1 MSNNLL
7 TDQHITQE
15 ALMILENELTFTKQV
30 DRQLDTEFKNA
41 KRGAT
46 ISVRKPP
53 RYVVRDGQNVAIQDT
68 VQTQVPFTLAH
79 QFGVD
84 VEFYSADLALSIS
97 DFGTEILQPQMAA
110 IANAIDYS
118 GLQLALQVPNAV
130 GTPGTTP
137 GSGLTTNLAQS
148 TLAIYTQA
156 NALLDKT
163 ATPRDGQRA
172 AVIQEDAQAIL
183 VANLSG
189 LFQDST
195 DVGRQ
200 YREGTMG
207 RTIGNKFSMDQN
219 VNVFTTGSFAGTA
232 VVNGAG
238 QGTTVPPGQALG
250 VAGYTNFSLNI
261 TGITA
266 SATFCSAGDRFTL
279 PNVYGVNPQSRAT
292 TNKLQQFVVLG
303 APGTTYTANGSGQAS
318 LPIYPPIIPG
328 GAYQTVTA
336 SPANG
341 AALTWMGA
349 ANTVTP
355 MNVVFHKTAFTF
367 ASCDLPLP
375 GGMHMAARKSD
386 KKLGISLR
394 FVAGYNIGTDQ
405 FIGRFD
411 VLCGWLAQRPE
422 LACVVYG

>member
-1 MSNNLL
+1 MANNLL

-30 DRQLDTEFKNA
+30 DRQLETEFKNA

-53 RYVVRDGQNVAIQDT
+53 QYVVRDGQAVAIQDT

-137 GSGLTTNLAQS
+137 GSGATAQA
-148 TLAIYTQA
+148 TLLLYTQA
-156 NALLDKT
+156 NALMDKT
-163 ATPRDGQRA
+163 ATPRDGNRA
-172 AVIQEDAQAIL
+172 AVIQEDAQAVL

-195 DVGRQ
+195 DVARQ

-232 VVNGAG
+232 VVSGAG
-238 QGTTVPPGQALG
+238 QGTTTPPGQALG
-250 VAGYTNFSLNI
+250 SAGYTNFSLI
-261 TGITA
+261 ISGITA
-266 SATFCSAGDRFTL
+266 STAFCSAGDRFTL
-279 PNVYGVNPQSRAT
+279 PLVYGTNPQSHAT

-303 APGTTYTANGSGQAS
+303 APGTVYTSSAGGLAS
-318 LPIYPPIIPG
+318 LPIFPPIITS

-341 AALTWMGA
+341 AALTWFGT
-349 ANTVTP
+349 ANTVSP
-355 MNVVFHKTAFTF
+355 QNVIFHKSAFTF

-375 GGMHMAARKSD
+375 GGMHMAARKND

-411 VLCGWLAQRPE
+411 VLCGWLAQRPQ
-422 LACVVYG
+422 LACVVAG